1 MRLRILPCFDLCGRA
16 DYGPPRNGANAMSSV
31 WQRLADIVGSVGAR
45 TGVAGSLA
53 NLLDPDTW
61 LPGGRDAAFT
71 LALIALSAKM
81 AVADGVATASELR
94 AFKRTVE
101 IPSGIE
107 AQVDRVYALARQDVA
122 GFEAYAKKIARFFA
136 REPETLE
143 HVLDGL
149 FFIASA
155 DGYVH
160 EAELAYLQQVS
171 GIFGFDEARFEQI
184 AAQHVELDTSV
195 DPYVVLGLTPNAD
208 RAEVRRVYRLL
219 VAEHHPDRLIAKGVP
234 EELIDVATA
243 RMQAINAAYSRIVRL
258 PPPATAA

>member
-122 GFEAYAKKIARFFA
+122 GFEA
-136 REPETLE
+136 
-143 HVLDGL
+143 
-149 FFIASA
+149 
-155 DGYVH
+155 
-160 EAELAYLQQVS
+160 
-171 GIFGFDEARFEQI
+171 
-184 AAQHVELDTSV
+184 
-195 DPYVVLGLTPNAD
+195 
-208 RAEVRRVYRLL
+208 
-219 VAEHHPDRLIAKGVP
+219 
-234 EELIDVATA
+234 
-243 RMQAINAAYSRIVRL
+243 
-258 PPPATAA
+258 